1 MTVLWGPGRFLPV
14 IASSIAASVSALSPY
29 GLDGSNG
36 KPPRRLDA
44 NTNMWMGLLGD
55 VSMDVVPLIGQFR
68 QLPGALY
75 QYHRCRPHP
84 YRSRKLLSSICVKV
98 QRGIA

>member
-14 IASSIAASVSALSPY
+14 IASSIAASVLALNPY
-29 GLDGSNG
+29 GFDGSNG
-36 KPPRRLDA
+36 KPPRRLNAD
-44 NTNMWMGLLGD
+44 TNIRMALLGD